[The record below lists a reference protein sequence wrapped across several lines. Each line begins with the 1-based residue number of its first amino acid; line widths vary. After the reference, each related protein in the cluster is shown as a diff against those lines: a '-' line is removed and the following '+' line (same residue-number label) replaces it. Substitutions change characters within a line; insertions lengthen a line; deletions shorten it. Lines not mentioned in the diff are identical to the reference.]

1 MSSVDTGK
9 ADAADAAE
17 PEKRYPAVASVSLWN
32 YLQNTLCHDD
42 PVLTFRQQ
50 ITCQPTSLTDIGT
63 MEGSL
68 GRHLPVSHN
77 RSVGM

>member
-9 ADAADAAE
+9 ADATDAAE
-17 PEKRYPAVASVSLWN
+17 PEDLLWHLWV
-32 YLQNTLCHDD
+32 YGITYKTRCVTMTLYWLLDS
-42 PVLTFRQQ
+42 R
-50 ITCQPTSLTDIGT
+50 IKNKPTSLTDIGT

-77 RSVGM
+77 RSVEM